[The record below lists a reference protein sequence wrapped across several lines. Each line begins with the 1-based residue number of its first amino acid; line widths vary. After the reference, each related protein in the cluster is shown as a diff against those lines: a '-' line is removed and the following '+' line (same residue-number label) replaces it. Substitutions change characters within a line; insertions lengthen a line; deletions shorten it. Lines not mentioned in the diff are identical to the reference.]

1 MSSRYIF
8 GTLLILVGALYLWLA
23 WMSVVPQLQNGDFVS
38 YIGAVLF
45 LAAGVGAAFA
55 GINLLRTKR
64 R

>member
-1 MSSRYIF
+1 MSSRYFF
-8 GTLLILVGALYLWLA
+8 GALLLVVGVLYLWLA
-23 WMSVVPQLQNGDFVS
+23 WMSLAPQLQNGDFAS
-38 YIGAVLF
+38 YLGLIIF